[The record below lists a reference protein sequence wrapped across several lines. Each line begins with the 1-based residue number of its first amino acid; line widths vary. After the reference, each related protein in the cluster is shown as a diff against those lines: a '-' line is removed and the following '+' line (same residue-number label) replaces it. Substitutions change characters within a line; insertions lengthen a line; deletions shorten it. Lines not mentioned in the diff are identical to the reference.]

1 MRKPAIRS
9 VARPADAEV
18 RGSMQTRMVLQ
29 SCSSSRRNSSADQG
43 CLKAARSISITSSRS
58 SDRIRRISKRGRAR
72 TAMSARLRRTG
83 IGRLLRAGSLR
94 DREAVHFASGDGTPV
109 AFERI
114 EDADIRLAAQIGEQ
128 PFEQPLVFLPPKLLA
143 HAAAVGA
150 WRRANRL
157 V

>member
-9 VARPADAEV
+9 VARLPEAEV
-18 RGSMQTRMVLQ
+18 SGSMHTRMVLQ
-29 SCSSSRRNSSADQG
+29 SCSSSRRKSSADQG

-94 DREAVHFASGDGTPV
+94 DREAVYFPPRDGTRV

-114 EDADIRLAAQIGEQ
+114 EDADVRLAAEIGEQ
-128 PFEQPLVFLPPKLLA
+128 PFEQPLVFLPSELLA

-150 WRRANRL
+150 R
-157 V
+157 